1 MIYAAVVVEVM
12 PEVPGVRVRFKD
24 LVRSGF
30 AQYDFARVMVPKMA
44 PLGGASAWMPEVDEF
59 GIVAEL
65 VGGYYVWLGSLP
77 FLDKNQIDP
86 TPGIAYLKHQSGV
99 VLQVRQNGD
108 FEVAHP
114 SGLRLTVS
122 RDGAAL
128 PALQASSNPPVGDT
142 VVPVL
147 SIVHPSGAEVKVD
160 KDGHGIVHGFASL
173 TFQDG
178 IKRFS
183 MEGLFSYVKDTLVPW
198 INGHQHTATGATSIT
213 TAPSSSVSVPVDSSC
228 LSPATFKG
236 PQGA

>member
-1 MIYAAVVVEVM
+1 MIYAAIVREVM
-12 PEVPGVRVRFKD
+12 TDPPGVRVQFKD

-44 PLGGASAWMPEVDEF
+44 PLGGASSWLPEVGEF

-65 VGGYYVWLGSLP
+65 DGGYYVWLGALP
-77 FLDKNQIDP
+77 FMDKNQSDP

-142 VVPVL
+142 VVPIL
-147 SIVHPSGAEVKVD
+147 SLVHPSGAEVKVD
-160 KDGHGIVHGFASL
+160 ADGHGLVHGFASL

-178 IKRFS
+178 DKRFS

-198 INGHQHTATGATSIT
+198 IKGHKHTATGATAIT
-213 TAPSSSVSVPVDSSC
+213 TVPTSLPEDPVDSSC
-228 LSPATFKG
+228 LSPAAFKG